1 MEDTTCSL
9 RTELPGAQPPPEGL
23 LSQKRSKRSETGEGV
38 SYALKA
44 GFARGDLSPFLE
56 LGS

>member
-23 LSQKRSKRSETGEGV
+23 LSQKRSETGEGV
-38 SYALKA
+38 SYVLKA